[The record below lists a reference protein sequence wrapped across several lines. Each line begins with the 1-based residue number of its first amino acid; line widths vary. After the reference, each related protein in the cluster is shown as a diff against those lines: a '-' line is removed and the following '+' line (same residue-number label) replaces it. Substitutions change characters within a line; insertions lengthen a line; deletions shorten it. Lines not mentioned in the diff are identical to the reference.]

1 MFGLGRSRAPRAA
14 EGDSLEALL
23 GDLRRI
29 EARGRRLVA
38 GKLAGGYA
46 SLFKGQGLEVDEV
59 REYVEG
65 DDPRAVDASVSAR
78 QGRPFIKTFVEE
90 RELTLLFVLDLSAS
104 MDEQPGT
111 LSPRHAALRVA
122 GSLALSA
129 ARDDR
134 VGWVGFSEGVDHWL
148 PARKGSRHAL
158 RMLGEMLDARGRSRR
173 TSLAPALRE
182 LGQRHRRRSVIV
194 LLSDFVDLGAEDW
207 RGPLGALTRQHE
219 VLAVRLAPAAERPA
233 LPSALLRVAEP
244 EGGRRA
250 LVDARS
256 AINQSRWRDVRER
269 LAEDLRGDLQRQ
281 RVDLL
286 DLPLPTT
293 RDPEAIAAP
302 LAAHFARRARRRWRA

>member
-1 MFGLGRSRAPRAA
+1 MFGLGRSRAPRAV
-14 EGDSLEALL
+14 EGDSLESLL
-23 GDLRRI
+23 SDLRRI

-46 SLFKGQGLEVDEV
+46 SVFKGQGLEVDEV
-59 REYVEG
+59 RDYVEG
-65 DDPRAVDASVSAR
+65 DDPRAVDASVTAR

-104 MDEQPGT
+104 MDAQPAT
-111 LSPRHAALRVA
+111 LSPRHVALRVA

-134 VGWVGFSEGVDHWL
+134 VGWVGFSAGVDHWL

-158 RMLGEMLDARGRSRR
+158 RMLGEMLNSRGNSPR
-173 TSLAPALRE
+173 TELAPVLRE

-194 LLSDFVDLGAEDW
+194 LLSDFIDLGPEDW
-207 RGPLGALTRQHE
+207 RRPLGALTRQHE
-219 VLAVRLAPAAERPA
+219 VLAIRLAPPAESPA
-233 LPSALLRVAEP
+233 LPSGLRRVVDP
-244 EGGRRA
+244 ESGRRA
-250 LVDARS
+250 LVDAHS
-256 AINQSRWRDVRER
+256 NANQGRWRDVRESV
-269 LAEDLRGDLQRQ
+269 AQELRSDLQRQ

-293 RDPEAIAAP
+293 PDPEAIAAP
-302 LAAHFARRARRRWRA
+302 LAAHFARRARRRWQA

>member
-1 MFGLGRSRAPRAA
+1 MFGLGRSRAPRAV
-14 EGDSLEALL
+14 EGDSLESLL
-23 GDLRRI
+23 SDLRRI

-46 SLFKGQGLEVDEV
+46 SVFKGQGLEVDEV

-65 DDPRAVDASVSAR
+65 DDPRAVDASVTAR

-104 MDEQPGT
+104 MDAQPAT
-111 LSPRHAALRVA
+111 LSPRHVALRVA

-134 VGWVGFSEGVDHWL
+134 VGWVGFSAGVDHWL

-158 RMLGEMLDARGRSRR
+158 RMLGEMLNSRGSSPR
-173 TSLAPALRE
+173 TELAPVLRE

-194 LLSDFVDLGAEDW
+194 LLSDFIDLGPEDW
-207 RGPLGALTRQHE
+207 RRPLGALARQHE
-219 VLAVRLAPAAERPA
+219 VLAIRLAPAAESPA
-233 LPSALLRVAEP
+233 LPSGLRRVVDP
-244 EGGRRA
+244 ESGRRA
-250 LVDARS
+250 LVDAHS
-256 AINQSRWRDVRER
+256 KANQGRWRDARER
-269 LAEDLRGDLQRQ
+269 VAQELRSDLQRQ

-293 RDPEAIAAP
+293 PDPEAIAAP
-302 LAAHFARRARRRWRA
+302 LAAHFARRARRRWQA

>member
-1 MFGLGRSRAPRAA
+1 MFGPLFKRAEPAPR
-14 EGDSLEALL
+14 EDSLQALL
-23 GDLRRI
+23 GDSRRI
-29 EARGRRLVA
+29 EARGKRLVA

-46 SLFKGQGLEVDEV
+46 SVFKGQGLEVDEV
-59 REYVEG
+59 REYAEG
-65 DDPRAVDASVSAR
+65 DDPRAVDASVTAR

-90 RELTLLFVLDLSAS
+90 RELTLVFVLDLSAS
-104 MDEQPGT
+104 MDEQPGA
-111 LSPRHAALRVA
+111 LAPRHVALRVA
-122 GSLALSA
+122 GSLALSD

-134 VGWVGFSEGVDHWL
+134 VGWVGFSAGLDHWL
-148 PARKGSRHAL
+148 PARKGSRHVL
-158 RMLGEMLDARGRSRR
+158 RMLGEMLEVRGRSRE
-173 TSLAPALRE
+173 TSLAPVLRE

-207 RGPLGALTRQHE
+207 RGPLGALTRHHE
-219 VLAVRLAPAAERPA
+219 VLAVRLAPAPERDS
-233 LPSALLRVAEP
+233 LPPGLLRVVDP
-244 EGGRRA
+244 ESGRRG

-256 AINQSRWRDVRER
+256 AANQRTWRDVRER
-269 LAEDLRGDLQRQ
+269 SAAELRAELQRQ